1 MQKNPPGLLDYSLLT
16 ALALLWGSA
25 FLLSKVAV
33 AEVTPITITLIRQAI
48 AVVLLFVFAAFA
60 PRWFRPTAREHGFMV
75 LCALTGT
82 VLPFTLI
89 NWGVEVID
97 SGLAAILMGFMPLT
111 VLVLAHFVTHDEKM
125 SLPRFVGVILGLIG
139 LAILFWPQLQAGFGQ
154 DLIRQIAV
162 LGAAVAYAV
171 NALSTKQ
178 LIGRPP
184 LALMAYITAW
194 TLVILIPAAFLF
206 EAPLSIHPSPRVA
219 MALAAL
225 GIFPSAVGALF
236 MVALIRRQGATFFGQ
251 INLLVPVAGVLLAVI
266 FLGERPGAHALIAL
280 GVIFCGLMAARIK
293 PIRKTSIAQGSHP

>member
-1 MQKNPPGLLDYSLLT
+1 MTDSRPGLLDYTLLT
-16 ALALLWGSA
+16 ALALLWGGA

-33 AEVTPITITLIRQAI
+33 QEVAPITITLIRQAI
-48 AVVLLFVFAAFA
+48 AVVLLFAFA
-60 PRWFRPTAREHGFMV
+60 GIARNWFRPTAREQVFMV

-89 NWGVEVID
+89 NWGVKVID

-111 VLVLAHFVTHDEKM
+111 VLVLAHLVTQDEKM
-125 SLPRFVGVILGLIG
+125 SLPKLAGVGLGLVG

-154 DLIRQIAV
+154 DLVRQIAV
-162 LGAAVAYAV
+162 LGAAFAYAV

-178 LIGRPP
+178 LVGRPP

-206 EAPLSIHPSPRVA
+206 EAPLSIDPSPKVA

-225 GIFPSAVGALF
+225 GILPSAAGALL
-236 MVALIRRQGATFFGQ
+236 MVAIIRRQGATFFGQ
-251 INLLVPVAGVLLAVI
+251 INLLVPVAGVVLAVV
-266 FLGERPGAHALIAL
+266 FLGERPGAHALVAL
-280 GVIFCGLMAARIK
+280 GIIFCGLLAARIK
-293 PIRKTSIAQGSHP
+293 PVRKTSLAQESHP